1 MPKRK
6 SPSPGAG
13 RTSPSAASG
22 PSADVLAFGDAQ
34 RWGDVLALGGV
45 APGSKLI
52 AALGTDLTNVRP
64 PPLAPPCRA
73 AASGRAPSCACW
85 GSQAWLPQ
93 RARTLRQL
101 RARP

>member
-13 RTSPSAASG
+13 RSSPSAASG

-64 PPLAPPCRA
+64 PSPPWCRPYCCCCLLPRL
-73 AASGRAPSCACW
+73 SFAC
-85 GSQAWLPQ
+85 
-93 RARTLRQL
+93 
-101 RARP
+101 